1 MYKNTTFSFFLQV
14 FYYICLRDCEFF
26 HSLTLATILK
36 RVKKNKRNIFYLV
49 FLFRFV
55 YNKFFKKKMVNTIS
69 NIGTEIS
76 LIISKTSSVST
87 ISEQERI
94 NNFLDSINKL
104 KVSLN
109 NRVEK
114 LKQID
119 SLFAQLTWVDIKSK
133 EDEELIKKIIIDSK
147 KFHSKLLRNY
157 VNLKNSLWQ
166 SNICRE
172 EITCYKNILD
182 DIEDS
187 VFEIEQ
193 IFFSLRTDEEFNNL
207 LKSI

>member
-1 MYKNTTFSFFLQV
+1 
-14 FYYICLRDCEFF
+14 
-26 HSLTLATILK
+26 
-36 RVKKNKRNIFYLV
+36 
-49 FLFRFV
+49 
-55 YNKFFKKKMVNTIS
+55 MVNTIS

-193 IFFSLRTDEEFNNL
+193 IFFSLRTDEEFNNH

>member
-1 MYKNTTFSFFLQV
+1 MLFSP
-14 FYYICLRDCEFF
+14 
-26 HSLTLATILK
+26 K
-36 RVKKNKRNIFYLV
+36 
-49 FLFRFV
+49 
-55 YNKFFKKKMVNTIS
+55 
-69 NIGTEIS
+69 
-76 LIISKTSSVST
+76 
-87 ISEQERI
+87 
-94 NNFLDSINKL
+94 
-104 KVSLN
+104 
-109 NRVEK
+109 
-114 LKQID
+114 
-119 SLFAQLTWVDIKSK
+119 
-133 EDEELIKKIIIDSK
+133 
-147 KFHSKLLRNY
+147 NY

>member
-1 MYKNTTFSFFLQV
+1 
-14 FYYICLRDCEFF
+14 
-26 HSLTLATILK
+26 
-36 RVKKNKRNIFYLV
+36 
-49 FLFRFV
+49 
-55 YNKFFKKKMVNTIS
+55 MVNTIS

>member
-1 MYKNTTFSFFLQV
+1 
-14 FYYICLRDCEFF
+14 
-26 HSLTLATILK
+26 
-36 RVKKNKRNIFYLV
+36 
-49 FLFRFV
+49 
-55 YNKFFKKKMVNTIS
+55 MVNTIS

-76 LIISKTSSVST
+76 LIISKTRSVST

>member
-1 MYKNTTFSFFLQV
+1 M
-14 FYYICLRDCEFF
+14 
-26 HSLTLATILK
+26 K

>member
-1 MYKNTTFSFFLQV
+1 
-14 FYYICLRDCEFF
+14 
-26 HSLTLATILK
+26 
-36 RVKKNKRNIFYLV
+36 
-49 FLFRFV
+49 
-55 YNKFFKKKMVNTIS
+55 MVNTIS

-76 LIISKTSSVST
+76 LITSKTSSVST

>member
-1 MYKNTTFSFFLQV
+1 
-14 FYYICLRDCEFF
+14 
-26 HSLTLATILK
+26 
-36 RVKKNKRNIFYLV
+36 
-49 FLFRFV
+49 
-55 YNKFFKKKMVNTIS
+55 MVNTIS

-147 KFHSKLLRNY
+147 KFHNKLLRNY

>member
-1 MYKNTTFSFFLQV
+1 MKVSASKSATSPS
-14 FYYICLRDCEFF
+14 CK
-26 HSLTLATILK
+26 TLATILK

-55 YNKFFKKKMVNTIS
+55 CNKFFKKKMVNTIS